1 MEEDGSKVQSEPG
14 WWRTPLIREAGQAD
28 LCEAEVR
35 LLDIVSAWL
44 ARLGKTLFRALVNN
58 YKCL

>member
-1 MEEDGSKVQSEPG
+1 MEEDGSKVQGELG

-35 LLDIVSAWL
+35 LLYIVSAWL
-44 ARLGKTLFRALVNN
+44 ARLGKTLFRALINN